1 MFQNLPLSILKSHV
15 PLGTHT
21 GLPLQRESVS
31 LRNYHKKHVAL
42 FSRRFPFPSSC
53 PDKLSIACGP
63 WPWLAAAP
71 SQACQTQIKFEGQT
85 QPESI
90 RAFYP
95 ASRLIISYYFSRA
108 STALLK
114 TRGLFCEL
122 LNGLFSTHG
131 LCLFTFNL
139 GLALCNKPSLA
150 SCRKPAETAISLLTA
165 FPLEERGWKSNICNC
180 PNSER
185 ALEKKDGAKPL

>member
-1 MFQNLPLSILKSHV
+1 MAQIQSLAQGLPYATVHPQKKKEEDDPKSHIFV
-15 PLGTHT
+15 NPQIRCSSWGEYWTPFAKGVCVLEIRTT
-21 GLPLQRESVS
+21 TLLPF
-31 LRNYHKKHVAL
+31 
-42 FSRRFPFPSSC
+42 FSKRFPFPSSS

-63 WPWLAAAP
+63 WPRLAAAP

-122 LNGLFSTHG
+122 LNGLF
-131 LCLFTFNL
+131 
-139 GLALCNKPSLA
+139 
-150 SCRKPAETAISLLTA
+150 
-165 FPLEERGWKSNICNC
+165 
-180 PNSER
+180 
-185 ALEKKDGAKPL
+185 

>member
-1 MFQNLPLSILKSHV
+1 MEFTFTLFHSKTT
-15 PLGTHT
+15 LGGGINAPFFCRWEHLGLAMLRKWSLGHT
-21 GLPLQRESVS
+21 GYRFLVHQSSNLMFLLGRTPDS
-31 LRNYHKKHVAL
+31 LCKGILCLLEISTTSMLHF
-42 FSRRFPFPSSC
+42 FSKRFPFPSSS

-63 WPWLAAAP
+63 WSRLAAAP
-71 SQACQTQIKFEGQT
+71 PQACQTQIKFEGQM

-122 LNGLFSTHG
+122 LNGLF
-131 LCLFTFNL
+131 
-139 GLALCNKPSLA
+139 
-150 SCRKPAETAISLLTA
+150 
-165 FPLEERGWKSNICNC
+165 
-180 PNSER
+180 
-185 ALEKKDGAKPL
+185 